1 MRLVESDYVM
11 DERMVNYGGVC
22 TFLLAGPDEE
32 AGFFTS
38 QCSEKRKTQDR
49 CVFLLGVMMIK
60 RPTGNI

>member
-11 DERMVNYGGVC
+11 DERLVNCGSVG
-22 TFLLAGPDEE
+22 TFLLARADEE
-32 AGFFTS
+32 VGIFTL